1 MDLDLHYFF
10 TNDLIYN
17 LASGPLAKVSFAIF
31 FLGIGIRTIKF
42 MSLTRSV
49 KEDKSPPGKS
59 IRKQFAVKSILK
71 EIPRLFAAMK
81 HTVLAKNPVTIVV
94 SFIFHVCLFFVPLFL
109 LAHNIMISRFM
120 GVSFFSFSEY
130 TTNIMTIIF
139 IVCAFYFLVRR
150 IFSARVIMITSV
162 NDFFILAVTALP
174 FLTGLL
180 AYYQVY
186 DYRLMIVLHM
196 LSGELML
203 VAAPFTKIF
212 HMVFFF
218 VARFM
223 IIGQH
228 TLGKGNRVWQW

>member
-1 MDLDLHYFF
+1 LDVHFF
-10 TNDLIYN
+10 LTNDFIYN
-17 LASGPLAKVSFAIF
+17 LASGLLAKVAFAV
-31 FLGIGIRTIKF
+31 FLIGTGIRTIRF
-42 MSLTRSV
+42 ISLTRNV
-49 KEDKSPPGKS
+49 KQDKPQPAIS
-59 IRKQFAVKSILK
+59 IRKRFTIKSILK
-71 EIPRLFAAMK
+71 ELPRLFAAMK

-94 SFIFHVCLFFVPLFL
+94 SFVFHLGLFFVPLFL
-109 LAHNIMISRFM
+109 LAHNIMITRFM
-120 GVSFFSFSEY
+120 GVSLFSFSEQ

-139 IVCAFYFLVRR
+139 LVCAFYFLARR
-150 IFSARVIMITSV
+150 IFSARVRMITSV
-162 NDFFILAVTALP
+162 NDYLILAVTTLP

-186 DYRLMIVLHM
+186 DYKVMIVLHM

-218 VARFM
+218 VSRFM

>member
-1 MDLDLHYFF
+1 MDLHYFF
-10 TNDLIYN
+10 TNDFIYN

-31 FLGIGIRTIKF
+31 LLGTGIRTIKI

-59 IRKQFAVKSILK
+59 IRKQFALKSILK
-71 EIPRLFAAMK
+71 EIPGIFAAMK

-94 SFIFHVCLFFVPLFL
+94 SFIFHVCLFFAPLFL
-109 LAHNIMISRFM
+109 LAHNMMIERFM
-120 GVSFFSFSEY
+120 GVSLFPFSEQ
-130 TTNIMTIIF
+130 TTNIMTILF
-139 IVCAFYFLVRR
+139 LVCAFYFLARR
-150 IFSARVIMITSV
+150 IFSARVRMITSV
-162 NDFFILAVTALP
+162 NDYFILVLTVLP

-186 DYRLMIVLHM
+186 DYRFMIILHM

-228 TLGKGNRVWQW
+228 TLGKGSRVWQW